1 MKRENTSNPGLQPTE
16 TRQYLIVL
24 PFQNDLGITL
34 PQLIT
39 GEGGDVVRVVGRTFN
54 LKQSMA
60 GSELWENDFIAVE
73 NQTQQNP

>member
-1 MKRENTSNPGLQPTE
+1 MGLQPRE

-24 PFQNDLGITL
+24 PFQNDLGIAL

-60 GSELWENDFIAVE
+60 GSELWENDFIAIE